1 MHFYIFFHTHIFLK
15 KLKIIFKHHVRL
27 NNSLIYIFMALKF
40 SSDILDLFSCQY
52 LGITS
57 LATQHGGLI
66 NADLAFFMGNL
77 LCNPEET

>member
-1 MHFYIFFHTHIFLK
+1 MG
-15 KLKIIFKHHVRL
+15 
-27 NNSLIYIFMALKF
+27 LKF
-40 SSDILDLFSCQY
+40 SSDILDLLGCQY
-52 LGITS
+52 LGTTS